1 MTNRLRTVC
10 LCLMALSCGHP
21 AETREVHV
29 AAAANLRLALD
40 EIANAFQSSTGIH
53 LVATVGATAQLMQQ
67 IENGAPVDILLSAD
81 TAHVDQLIAKGVAY
95 PASRA
100 VYACGS
106 LVLWAPQRPD
116 ITGLRDLASPQ
127 VRRVGCAKPELAPY
141 GAAAV
146 QALKKAGLWKAVE
159 PKLVYGQSISVAK
172 QFADSGNVAAA
183 FTALAL
189 LHGVAGHYVKVDQHL
204 YDPIEQA
211 LCIIKNNTEPDAA
224 RKFSAFLLGEAGQA
238 ILAKYGYT
246 KPSVR

>member
-1 MTNRLRTVC
+1 M
-10 LCLMALSCGHP
+10 P
-21 AETREVHV
+21 AE
-29 AAAANLRLALD
+29 AWC
-40 EIANAFQSSTGIH
+40 
-53 LVATVGATAQLMQQ
+53 
-67 IENGAPVDILLSAD
+67 
-81 TAHVDQLIAKGVAY
+81 Y
-95 PASRA
+95 
-100 VYACGS
+100 
-106 LVLWAPQRPD
+106 
-116 ITGLRDLASPQ
+116 GLRSARISPA
-127 VRRVGCAKPELAPY
+127 CATWLLRKSGGWDARSPELAPY